1 MADLKIF
8 ILAIIL
14 LFTGCG
20 ENTKQY
26 REKSEPVNDT
36 TSLKT
41 QTETIDNFIFVGM
54 IEYKAGLYKY
64 DFAKKKYSQ
73 FWSNY
78 NEQVVEL
85 SYSPDKKKAFFLTA
99 GHFGKKNIFPYIT
112 RVKLYEI
119 NIDSSKV
126 KFIKRIGNG
135 IQVFSQWEDNNNFK
149 IVINR
154 IDKIVATY
162 IRQQTFIYNIFG
174 KELLNETE
182 IFDLTKNGYP
192 RPSHNPDNLNSP
204 SRRFTLLNKGKDS
217 TQVYLQDHEKGE
229 QYYILGN
236 GQKINKFR
244 WSEDER
250 YLILSTIDLNVDNN
264 TLKAKVPETSTLIIY
279 DINEHKIVKQWSGDG
294 VKNFYIRNDFLIF
307 DNGFKQN
314 SRVDIF
320 NLGKM
325 KQFDEIKI
333 KRGCGL
339 RNIPE
344 IPNYRS

>member
-1 MADLKIF
+1 M
-8 ILAIIL
+8 
-14 LFTGCG
+14 
-20 ENTKQY
+20 
-26 REKSEPVNDT
+26 
-36 TSLKT
+36 
-41 QTETIDNFIFVGM
+41 
-54 IEYKAGLYKY
+54 
-64 DFAKKKYSQ
+64 
-73 FWSNY
+73 
-78 NEQVVEL
+78 
-85 SYSPDKKKAFFLTA
+85 KAFFLTA

-126 KFIKRIGNG
+126 RFIKRIGDG
-135 IQVFSQWEDNNNFK
+135 IQVFTQWEDKNNFR

-174 KELLNETE
+174 KELLNETK

-192 RPSHNPDNLNSP
+192 RPAQNPDNLNSP
-204 SRRFTLLNKGKDS
+204 SKRFTVLNKGKDT
-217 TQVYLQDHEKGE
+217 TQVYLQDHDKGE
-229 QYYILGN
+229 QYYVLGN
-236 GQKINKFR
+236 GQKINKIR
-244 WSEDER
+244 WSEDEK
-250 YLILSTIDLNVDNN
+250 YLILSTIDLNINKK
-264 TLKAKVPETSTLIIY
+264 TLNANVLETSTLVIY
-279 DINEHKIVKQWSGDG
+279 NINKYQIVKQWNGDG

-307 DNGFKQN
+307 DNGFREN

-320 NLGKM
+320 NLKKM
-325 KQFDEIKI
+325 NQFDEIKI

>member
-8 ILAIIL
+8 ILVL
-14 LFTGCG
+14 LLLLTSCG
-20 ENTKQY
+20 ENTKQH
-26 REKSEPVNDT
+26 REKPEPVNNT
-36 TSLKT
+36 KSVQT
-41 QTETIDNFIFVGM
+41 QKNHTDSFIFVGM
-54 IEYKAGLYKY
+54 IEHKAGLYKY
-64 DFAKKKYSQ
+64 DFSKRKYSQ

-85 SYSPDKKKAFFLTA
+85 SYSPDKMKAFFLTA

-126 KFIKRIGNG
+126 RFIKRIGDG
-135 IQVFSQWEDNNNFK
+135 IQVFTQWEDKNNFR

-174 KELLNETE
+174 KELLNETK

-192 RPSHNPDNLNSP
+192 RPAQNPDNLNSP
-204 SRRFTLLNKGKDS
+204 SKRFTVLNKGKDT
-217 TQVYLQDHEKGE
+217 TQVYLQDHDKGE
-229 QYYILGN
+229 QYYVLGN
-236 GQKINKFR
+236 GQKINKIR
-244 WSEDER
+244 WSEDEK
-250 YLILSTIDLNVDNN
+250 YLILSTIDLNINKK
-264 TLKAKVPETSTLIIY
+264 TLNANVLETSTLVIY
-279 DINEHKIVKQWSGDG
+279 NINKYQIVKQWNGDG

-307 DNGFKQN
+307 DNGFREN

-320 NLGKM
+320 NLKKM
-325 KQFDEIKI
+325 NQFDEIKI